1 MWDEEYEASSG
12 SFRPGMS
19 CAEFQGDDGCD
30 GYDEMQKL
38 LTGPGLMR
46 PLAPGPG
53 PSSNRCFL
61 FSCNSCIF
69 AALLQSPPVATR

>member
-19 CAEFQGDDGCD
+19 CAEFQGDDDGCD

-61 FSCNSCIF
+61 FSCIF
-69 AALLQSPPVATR
+69 AALLQSPVATR